1 MDVAKLVGSFV
12 GGLALTAGC
21 AQAPAAEL
29 RVDAAAR
36 SDARAT
42 APTPAP
48 ELARTL
54 DDLGLVGTLVLF
66 DPARATFEASDPE
79 RAARGFLPASTFK
92 IVNAL
97 IGLDAGSVAD
107 EHELF
112 RWDGVDRGSDGWNR
126 DHDLASAMCV
136 SAVWVFQELA
146 RRTGGEKLQEGVDRL
161 GYGNRD
167 LGGALDS
174 FWLDGALRVS
184 ARQQIDLL
192 VGLERGA
199 LPCSA
204 RSQEIVR
211 RILERERGDGFVV
224 RGKTGWANACTP
236 PVGWYVGWV
245 ERAAGPLFF
254 ALNADLA
261 SVADAPKRIEVVRRV
276 LVARGVLPEGASGGR

>member
-1 MDVAKLVGSFV
+1 MDVAKLAGSFV
-12 GGLALTAGC
+12 GCLALTAGC
-21 AQAPAAEL
+21 AQAPAAEP

-36 SDARAT
+36 S
-42 APTPAP
+42 
-48 ELARTL
+48 E
-54 DDLGLVGTLVLF
+54 
-66 DPARATFEASDPE
+66 ARATFEAFDPE

-112 RWDGVDRGSDGWNR
+112 RWDGVDRGSNGWNR
-126 DHDLASAMCV
+126 DHDLASAMRV

-146 RRTGGEKLQEGVDRL
+146 RRTGREKLQEGVDRL

-184 ARQQIDLL
+184 ALQQIDLL

-199 LPCSA
+199 LP
-204 RSQEIVR
+204 
-211 RILERERGDGFVV
+211 
-224 RGKTGWANACTP
+224 
-236 PVGWYVGWV
+236 
-245 ERAAGPLFF
+245 
-254 ALNADLA
+254 
-261 SVADAPKRIEVVRRV
+261 
-276 LVARGVLPEGASGGR
+276 EGASGGR